1 MLAQRMLMPEPME
14 ENIMEANKAS
24 ATARLIARST
34 IFTAQDFQRKGF
46 VPEQSAKLCA
56 SFVEPHSIIGKRF
69 AVALQTSPL
78 ARFLVAMS
86 ERQFLPGIQLH
97 YALRKRFLEEQTRH
111 ALSCGIRQII
121 ILGAGFDTL
130 ALRLHKEFPDTQF
143 IEADHPATQA
153 AKLKVVATPR
163 HMPNGNLS
171 FLALDLAAQS
181 IAGQLLSHTLY
192 RPGEDTLFVAEGLLM
207 YLERRA
213 VDDVFSFVR
222 DHSGARSLFAFS
234 FMEGRDDDKRARIG
248 FRNSSRAVNAWLR
261 LRGESFKWSIGVNRL
276 PQYLRAFGF
285 NAREIATH
293 DTFRNRYL
301 APENLAHLPL
311 AVGECLCIAART

>member
-1 MLAQRMLMPEPME
+1 MLPPEMIE
-14 ENIMEANKAS
+14 KIMKANRAS

-34 IFTAQDFQRKGF
+34 IFTAQDFQRKRF

-69 AVALQTSPL
+69 TALLQTSSL

-86 ERQFLPGIQLH
+86 ERRFLPGIQLH

-111 ALSCGIRQII
+111 AIHCGIRQII

-130 ALRLHKEFPDTQF
+130 ALRLHEEFPDTHF
-143 IEADHPATQA
+143 IEADHPATQT
-153 AKLKVVATPR
+153 AKLKVLATR
-163 HMPNGNLS
+163 HTPNSNIS

-181 IAGQLLSHTLY
+181 IAEQLLSHPFY
-192 RPGEDTLFVAEGLLM
+192 DPRKDTLFIAEGLLM

-213 VDDVFSFVR
+213 VDELFSFVR

-234 FMEGRDDDKRARIG
+234 FMERRDEEQHVRIG

-261 LRGESFKWSIGVNRL
+261 LRGESFKWSIGVNQL
-276 PQYLRAFGF
+276 PQYLATFGF

-293 DTFRNRYL
+293 VTFQNQYL
-301 APENLAHLPL
+301 APENMAHLPL
-311 AVGECLCIAART
+311 AVGECLCVAART

>member
-1 MLAQRMLMPEPME
+1 MK
-14 ENIMEANKAS
+14 ANRAS
-24 ATARLIARST
+24 NTARLIARST
-34 IFTAQDFQRKGF
+34 IFTAQDFQRKRF
-46 VPEQSAKLCA
+46 VPEQSAKLCE

-69 AVALQTSPL
+69 ATRLQTSSL
-78 ARFLVAMS
+78 ARSLVAIS

-111 ALSCGIRQII
+111 AISCGIRQVV

-130 ALRLHKEFPDTQF
+130 GLRLHEEFPDTHF

-153 AKLKVVATPR
+153 AKLKVLATR
-163 HMPNGNLS
+163 HTPNSNIS

-181 IAGQLLSHTLY
+181 IAKQLLSHTFY
-192 RPGEDTLFVAEGLLM
+192 APDEDALFIAEGLLM

-213 VDDVFSFVR
+213 VDELFSFVR

-234 FMEGRDDDKRARIG
+234 FMEQQGDGQRERIG
-248 FRNSSRAVNAWLR
+248 FRNSSHAVNAWLR

-293 DTFRNRYL
+293 NTFQNRYL

-311 AVGECLCIAART
+311 AVGECLCIAARA

>member
-1 MLAQRMLMPEPME
+1 MK
-14 ENIMEANKAS
+14 ANRAS
-24 ATARLIARST
+24 NTARLIARST
-34 IFTAQDFQRKGF
+34 IFTAQDFQRKRF

-56 SFVEPHSIIGKRF
+56 SFVEPHSAVGKRF
-69 AVALQTSPL
+69 AALLQTSSL
-78 ARFLVAMS
+78 ARFLVAMC

-97 YALRKRFLEEQTRH
+97 YALRKRFLEEQTRR
-111 ALSCGIRQII
+111 AISCGIRRII

-130 ALRLHKEFPDTQF
+130 ALRLHGEFPDTHF

-153 AKLKVVATPR
+153 AKLKVLATR
-163 HMPNGNLS
+163 HTPNSNLS

-181 IAGQLLSHTLY
+181 IAGQLLSHPFY
-192 RPGEDTLFVAEGLLM
+192 KSGEDTLFIAEGLLM

-213 VDDVFSFVR
+213 VDELFSFVR

-234 FMEGRDDDKRARIG
+234 FMEQQGDGQQARIG

-261 LRGESFKWSIGVNRL
+261 LRGEGFKWSIGVNQL
-276 PQYLRAFGF
+276 PQYLATLGF

-293 DTFRNRYL
+293 NTFQYRYL

-311 AVGECLCIAART
+311 AVSECLCVAARA